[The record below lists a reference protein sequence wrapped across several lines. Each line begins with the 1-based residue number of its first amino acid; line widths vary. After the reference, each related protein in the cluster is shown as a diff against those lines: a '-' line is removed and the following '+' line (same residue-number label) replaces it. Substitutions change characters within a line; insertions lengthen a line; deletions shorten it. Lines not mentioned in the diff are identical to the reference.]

1 MKFDQDLCLKLLEL
15 CFKQNST
22 LGSVVSLAMFKYLLV
37 TRTMYVLYPV
47 NCFIQLLIQSSVIAD
62 HINSSHPPILPTG
75 EEVKAEVSTNNCNF
89 RSAGVQK
96 YCAGNTYQKTNKAP
110 ILPTGEEV
118 KIEVSKYNCGFRLD
132 RGPQNILRV
141 ILTNK

>member
-37 TRTMYVLYPV
+37 TRTMYVMYPV
-47 NCFIQLLIQSSVIAD
+47 DCFIQLLIQSSVIAD

-75 EEVKAEVSTNNCNF
+75 EEVKAEVNTNDCNL
-89 RSAGVQK
+89 RLAGVQK
-96 YCAGNTYQKTNKAP
+96 CFAVSNHYQQTNKAP
-110 ILPTGEEV
+110 ILPTGEGV
-118 KIEVSKYNCGFRLD
+118 KVEVSK
-132 RGPQNILRV
+132 
-141 ILTNK
+141 